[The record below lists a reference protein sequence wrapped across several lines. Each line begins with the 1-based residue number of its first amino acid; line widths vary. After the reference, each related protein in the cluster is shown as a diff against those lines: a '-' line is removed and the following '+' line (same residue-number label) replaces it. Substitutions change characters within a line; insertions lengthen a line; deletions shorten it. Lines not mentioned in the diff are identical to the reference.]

1 MEKEIFSAKKRKAEN
16 KKMRKEWMICIIVIF
31 LVAITNIITQNYTNQ
46 SVETMDTKLENL
58 KQKLTQE
65 EVKKEEVEQEFEDT
79 MKHWKER
86 YKILAYYIE
95 HDELEKVETELTSLK
110 ANIQIE
116 QFEEGVPDLEKSIF
130 ILNHIKEKFKLNIK
144 NVF

>member
-1 MEKEIFSAKKRKAEN
+1 
-16 KKMRKEWMICIIVIF
+16 MRKEWIICGIVLL
-31 LVAITNIITQNYTNQ
+31 LVVLTNIITQNYTNQ
-46 SVETMDTKLENL
+46 SVETMDRKLENL

-65 EVKKEEVEQEFEDT
+65 EVEKEEVEKEFEHT
-79 MKHWKER
+79 MEHWKER

-110 ANIQIE
+110 ANIQVE
-116 QFEEGVPDLEKSIF
+116 QYEEGVPDLEKSIF

>member
-1 MEKEIFSAKKRKAEN
+1 MEKETFSAKKRKGDK
-16 KKMRKEWMICIIVIF
+16 KKMRKEWIICGIVLLLIG
-31 LVAITNIITQNYTNQ
+31 ITNTITQNYTNQ
-46 SVETMDTKLENL
+46 SVETMDTQLENL
-58 KQKLTQE
+58 KQKLIQE
-65 EVKKEEVEQEFEDT
+65 EVEKEDVEQEFENA
-79 MKHWKER
+79 MEHWKER

-110 ANIQIE
+110 ANIQVE
-116 QFEEGVPDLEKSIF
+116 QYEEGVPDLEKSIF

>member
-1 MEKEIFSAKKRKAEN
+1 
-16 KKMRKEWMICIIVIF
+16 MRKEWIICGIVLLLIG
-31 LVAITNIITQNYTNQ
+31 ITNIITQNYTNQ
-46 SVETMDTKLENL
+46 SVETMDTQLEKL
-58 KQKLTQE
+58 KQKLIQE
-65 EVKKEEVEQEFEDT
+65 EVEKEEVEQEFENA
-79 MKHWKER
+79 MEHWKER

-110 ANIQIE
+110 GNIQVE
-116 QFEEGVPDLEKSIF
+116 QYEEGVPDLEKSIF

>member
-1 MEKEIFSAKKRKAEN
+1 
-16 KKMRKEWMICIIVIF
+16 MRKEWIICGIVLLLIG
-31 LVAITNIITQNYTNQ
+31 ITNTITQNYTNQ
-46 SVETMDTKLENL
+46 SVETMDTQLENL
-58 KQKLTQE
+58 KQKLIQE
-65 EVKKEEVEQEFEDT
+65 EVEKEDVEQEFENA
-79 MKHWKER
+79 MEHWKER

-110 ANIQIE
+110 GNIQVE
-116 QFEEGVPDLEKSIF
+116 QYEEGVPDLEKSIF